1 MRNVLPAKTF
11 ASLEGAT
18 QTLVSIV
25 TPSLNQAE
33 FIEQTIVSVKD
44 QDYPDIEHIVID
56 GGSTDGTIAILERYP
71 HLRWISEPDDG
82 QASAINKGFRMA
94 TGEIVAWLNSD
105 DVYLP
110 GAVGEAVRLFAGD
123 PALGLVYGDYQEIDA
138 DGKVAKTVRTRDFD
152 LDFELNVKNV
162 IPQPSAFFR
171 RSLFDSVGYLAERYH
186 YAFDV
191 EFWIRI
197 AEAGVR
203 IAHVPSVW
211 SGFRRHAS
219 SKTVAEKGRFWRE
232 ERHIRRDHGGKFFSR
247 ALYLHYAYP
256 VYHPVYA
263 ATKRLRV
270 LRPLVIRLRRFA
282 RKRRRF
288 ARY

>member
-1 MRNVLPAKTF
+1 MPGEKRARRKPVHAWYDRDYATSQHGSIDRQALMLSNKPTRRTPDDPPLQQGLVEMATVGAQSVLW
-11 ASLEGAT
+11 
-18 QTLVSIV
+18 LV
-25 TPSLNQAE
+25 LA
-33 FIEQTIVSVKD
+33 
-44 QDYPDIEHIVID
+44 
-56 GGSTDGTIAILERYP
+56 GAILAAVAGAAVIAWSLRPVPLYLSER
-71 HLRWISEPDDG
+71 
-82 QASAINKGFRMA
+82 
-94 TGEIVAWLNSD
+94 
-105 DVYLP
+105 
-110 GAVGEAVRLFAGD
+110 
-123 PALGLVYGDYQEIDA
+123 
-138 DGKVAKTVRTRDFD
+138 
-152 LDFELNVKNV
+152 VKRGS
-162 IPQPSAFFR
+162 P
-171 RSLFDSVGYLAERYH
+171 
-186 YAFDV
+186 FDV